1 MFLRFF
7 VNKKYLNDA
16 RNIWSTIQ
24 VVTETSTQSVFR
36 KTRSSFICGINE
48 AHAAKLF
55 CWTRELIQT
64 EHCGGS
70 GHTGRIFITG
80 PLHIK
85 RSTYQW
91 IISFRIE
98 IIRCLGSRSE
108 IRSEHATRT
117 RGGNTEQLTSRF
129 TVLSRPEIFATI
141 KYFLCCGD
149 QIFSPSTMF

>member
-48 AHAAKLF
+48 LHAAKLF

-70 GHTGRIFITG
+70 GHLWRIFITG

-108 IRSEHATRT
+108 IRSGHATRT
-117 RGGNTEQLTSRF
+117 RGGNTEQLTSRL